1 MTVQRAGD
9 HGRVI
14 GIEPMLRKHLD
25 RVIEIE
31 TACFPRPWSK
41 SLFLSELAMPA
52 TRAYFIARLGP
63 EIVGFGGMM
72 MAGDECHITNISV
85 DPAWQGRGIAK
96 HILLAVNDE
105 AITRGA
111 RSITLEVR
119 EGNEAG
125 RRLYERFGFKAV
137 GVRKN
142 YYIETREDALV
153 MWARRVNQP
162 AYRER
167 LDAIR
172 RDIDDVSAEVS

>member
-1 MTVQRAGD
+1 MTVEPANVRGQLI
-9 HGRVI
+9 RV
-14 GIEPMLRKHLD
+14 EPMLRKHLD

-31 TACFPRPWSK
+31 NECFPRPWSK

-52 TRAYFIARLGP
+52 TRAYFIARIGS

-85 DPAWQGRGIAK
+85 DPACQGQGIAK
-96 HILLAVNDE
+96 HILLAVSDE

-119 EGNEAG
+119 EGNVAG
-125 RRLYERFGFKAV
+125 RRLYEGFGFEAV

-142 YYIETREDALV
+142 YYVETREDALV

-162 AYRER
+162 AYREL

-172 RDIDDVSAEVS
+172 RDIGDVSAEVS

>member
-1 MTVQRAGD
+1 MTVEPANDQRQLI
-9 HGRVI
+9 R
-14 GIEPMLRKHLD
+14 IEPMLRTHLD

-31 TACFPRPWSK
+31 CACFPRPWSK

-52 TRAYFIARLGP
+52 TRAYFVANLGS

-85 DPAWQGRGIAK
+85 DPLWQGRGIAK
-96 HILLAVNDE
+96 HIVLAVIDE

-119 EGNEAG
+119 EGNVAG
-125 RRLYERFGFKAV
+125 QRLYERFGFEAV

-142 YYIETREDALV
+142 YYVETREDALV
-153 MWARRVNQP
+153 MWVRKVNRP
-162 AYRER
+162 AYRE
-167 LDAIR
+167 LLETIR
-172 RDIDDVSAEVS
+172 SEIGDLSAGIN

>member
-1 MTVQRAGD
+1 MTPRRALD
-9 HGRVI
+9 NGRTVA
-14 GIEPMLRKHLD
+14 IEPMLRKHLD

-31 TACFPRPWSK
+31 TACYPRPWSK

-52 TRAYFIARLGP
+52 TRAYFVARLGA

-119 EGNEAG
+119 EGNIAG
-125 RRLYERFGFKAV
+125 RRLYERFGFRAV

-162 AYRER
+162 AYRE
-167 LDAIR
+167 LLETIR
-172 RDIDDVSAEVS
+172 QDISSMSAEVY

>member
-1 MTVQRAGD
+1 MTVQRAHDPGA
-9 HGRVI
+9 VI
-14 GIEPMLRKHLD
+14 EIEPMLRKHLD

-52 TRAYFIARLGP
+52 TRAYFIARLGI

-85 DPAWQGRGIAK
+85 DPSRQGRGIAK
-96 HILLAVNDE
+96 HIVLAVNDE

-119 EGNEAG
+119 EGNVPG

-162 AYRER
+162 AYRQLLET
-167 LDAIR
+167 IR
-172 RDIDDVSAEVS
+172 REIGDVSAGIT